1 MVQSFETQLS
11 PLANALRSGQLSL
24 PDYLAQLE
32 AFFGTENQRVLAFLP
47 EEGRFDRLRHEAER
61 LEAQYPDPAS
71 RPPLYGVPFGVKD
84 IFHVS
89 GFPTQA
95 GSKLPSQI
103 LAGPEATSVTRLKQQ
118 GGLVLG
124 KTVTTEFAY
133 FGPGPTRN
141 PRHLEHTP
149 GGSSSGS
156 AAAVAANLCPLTL
169 GTQTIGSI
177 VRPASF
183 CGVVGFKPSAG
194 RVSTAGVIPLSPTLD
209 HIGFFTQDLA
219 GAALAASVL
228 CETWSESPLPDT
240 RPVLGIPEG
249 PYLQKASAE
258 GSAYFNATAQKLA
271 RAGFTVRSVP
281 ALPHFEQIYAAHNTL
296 MAAEAAAVHGE
307 WYTEFAHLYHPK
319 TVELIER
326 GRQVTPAA
334 VAEARAGRETL
345 RTSLN
350 ALMIEQ
356 ELDLW
361 ISPAAVGSAPAGL
374 ESTGNPVMNLPWTY
388 AGLPALNLPAGTGEN
403 GLPLGLQLT
412 GGWQQDERL
421 LGWAMIIEQ
430 ALR

>member
-1 MVQSFETQLS
+1 MTPPFETRLI
-11 PLANALRSGQLSL
+11 PLADALRSGQLSL

-32 AFFGTENQRVLAFLP
+32 AFFEVENPRLLAFLP
-47 EEGRFDRLRHEAER
+47 EEGRFDRLRREAAA
-61 LEAQYPDPAS
+61 LAAQFPDPTN
-71 RPPLYGVPFGVKD
+71 RPLLYGVPFGVKD
-84 IFHVS
+84 IFHVA

-95 GSKLPSQI
+95 GSKLPTHV
-103 LAGPEATSVTRLKQQ
+103 LAGPEATSVTRLKQA

-141 PRHLEHTP
+141 PHQLDHTP

-156 AAAVAANLCPLTL
+156 AAAVAAGLCPLSL

-194 RVSTAGVIPLSPTLD
+194 RVPTQGVIPLSPTLD

-219 GAALAASVL
+219 SAGLAASVL
-228 CETWSESPLPDT
+228 CETWSATTPPASP
-240 RPVLGIPEG
+240 PVLGVPDG
-249 PYLQKASAE
+249 PYLQKASAA
-258 GSAYFNATAQKLA
+258 GSAHFNATAQKLA
-271 RAGFTVRSVP
+271 EAGFTVRSVP
-281 ALPHFEQIYAAHNTL
+281 ALAHFEEVYTAHNAL

-307 WYTEFAHLYHPK
+307 WYAKFGYLYHPK
-319 TVELIER
+319 TIELIER
-326 GRQVTPAA
+326 GRQMTAEV
-334 VAEARAGRETL
+334 VAEARAGREAL
-345 RTSLN
+345 RTALN
-350 ALMIEQ
+350 ALMVEQ
-356 ELDLW
+356 AIDLW

-374 ESTGNPVMNLPWTY
+374 DSTGDPVMNLPWTY
-388 AGLPALNLPAGTGEN
+388 AGLPSLNLPSGAGEN

-421 LGWAMIIEQ
+421 LGWATMIEQ